1 VTEERRGEV
10 KVSRDGDE
18 FEGFVTEASMSL
30 LRTAYLLVN
39 DLGEAEDLVQE
50 ALLRV
55 SRSWPRVRSMDHPLA
70 YARRVLVNQAI
81 DQSDRRRRR
90 RQVVS
95 LDRWPESAE
104 LPDPAAA
111 HEFAMV
117 DVRGEVGAALAQL
130 TARQRI
136 AVVLRYWDALSE
148 AETAKYLSCSVGT
161 VKSTTSRGLA
171 RLRELLEHNNT
182 EHNNTGDND
191 EDEAVSL
198 P

>member
-1 VTEERRGEV
+1 MGDKNRGDFEE
-10 KVSRDGDE
+10 
-18 FEGFVTEASMSL
+18 FVTETSLPL

-55 SRSWPRVRSMDHPLA
+55 ARSWPRIRAMDHPLA
-70 YARRVLVNQAI
+70 YARRVLVNKAI
-81 DQSDRRRRR
+81 DQSERSRRR

-111 HEFAMV
+111 EEFALV

-136 AVVLRYWDALSE
+136 AVVLRYWDGLSE
-148 AETAKYLSCSVGT
+148 AETAQHLSCSVGT

-171 RLRELLEHNNT
+171 RLRELLD
-182 EHNNTGDND
+182 HNNTGDND

>member
-1 VTEERRGEV
+1 MGA
-10 KVSRDGDE
+10 KNGGE
-18 FEGFVTEASMSL
+18 FEGFVTETSLPL

-55 SRSWPRVRSMDHPLA
+55 ARSWPKVRSMDHPLA
-70 YARRVLVNQAI
+70 YARRTLVNLAI
-81 DQSDRRRRR
+81 DQADRRRRR

-104 LPDPAAA
+104 LPDPTAD
-111 HEFAMV
+111 HEFALV
-117 DVRGEVGAALAQL
+117 DVRGEVGAALARL

-136 AVVLRYWDALSE
+136 AVVLRYWDGLSE

-171 RLRELLEHNNT
+171 RLRDLLEH
-182 EHNNTGDND
+182 DNEDD